1 MADIRCDYFHE
12 IKPGGAFHM
21 IMQSRALLGSAL
33 VPVLALAVTV
43 PSAHA
48 APSAAGAAATSAVA
62 VGLGPWSTPKQ
73 LPGVTAVIDL
83 QSARNGTLAGL
94 FEQGGKT
101 VLSVR
106 PAGSSTWQ
114 SAEPAPGATL
124 HRTDDGALTLL
135 WWEKAADATTAT
147 LRMSRLAP
155 DATAFGPAQV
165 VAKGTS
171 ATDGYYRGTR
181 VTAVA
186 AGATGRQA
194 VAWMDK
200 DHRLTVVERS
210 GPTGTW
216 SAPVVL
222 DRLPEPIVR
231 PDNVYDYHLRDLRLA
246 VAKDGAL
253 GLIWGGDSYYTGDG
267 VDPDPTAYQWHY
279 KYLEKPAGAASW
291 TAPRDL
297 PQLGEKPRL
306 VTLAAHPQ
314 GGFQL
319 LSFNNYARKPA
330 GAANWGPAEST
341 GIYANGSQPAELLT
355 APNGDVTAVGSGAS
369 GPAVATRLAAGS
381 GWNAR
386 QDLAGSTEDDSFG
399 STRTADGSLVVTY
412 TQKRFVSS
420 RTVRRDF
427 VAQTVGVGSVSKP
440 RTLNSLTDGTTSAG
454 RVATDDKGR
463 PVAVWTQSAADG
475 SSRAAFTAT
484 TSTRSLPKWH
494 DYADSTRSDILGTG
508 RSDTMNLLTRD
519 TANPLLTFQARPWAD
534 ETRLVPFGDF
544 DGNRCNDLVVRLP
557 GGETRLYTPVCGGLP
572 TPDSAYRRLSRD
584 WSAYN
589 TLLSSGD
596 QTGDGRPDL
605 LARNAASGDLY
616 LYAHNGTDG
625 FLPRVKIRSAWTGYK
640 RVIGAGDLN
649 GDGLGDVLAL
659 DGSGK
664 LWRYDGTRTGKLK
677 DRVQVFKDWG
687 RTYKDVIGAGDID
700 GDGKNDLVSRD
711 TSDNLWLNTGT
722 GTGTFKNRVQAGDST
737 YWKTWAS
744 LA

>member
-1 MADIRCDYFHE
+1 
-12 IKPGGAFHM
+12 M
-21 IMQSRALLGSAL
+21 ITSSRALLGSAL
-33 VPVLALAVTV
+33 VPVFALTVTV
-43 PSAHA
+43 PCAHA
-48 APSAAGAAATSAVA
+48 VPSTTTAAATATASGTAATAAATA
-62 VGLGPWSTPKQ
+62 VGIGPWATPKQ
-73 LPGVTAVIDL
+73 LPGVTRVIDL
-83 QSARNGTLAGL
+83 QSSRGGTLAGL

-106 PAGSSTWQ
+106 PAGSSTWR

-124 HRTDDGALTLL
+124 HRTDDGALVLV
-135 WWEKAADATTAT
+135 WWEKAADATTGT

-155 DATAFGPAQV
+155 AATAFGPAEV
-165 VAKGTS
+165 VASGTS
-171 ATDGYYRGTR
+171 ATDGYFRGTA
-181 VTAVA
+181 VTTVA
-186 AGATGRQA
+186 AGPTGRQA

-200 DHRLTVVERS
+200 DHRLTVSERP
-210 GPTGTW
+210 GPTGAW
-216 SAPVVL
+216 SAPTVL

-267 VDPDPTAYQWHY
+267 VDPDPTAYQWYY
-279 KYLEKPAGAASW
+279 KYLEKPAGSASW

-330 GAANWGPAEST
+330 GAANWGPTEST
-341 GIYANGSQPAELLT
+341 GIYANDTRPADLLT
-355 APNGDVTAVGSGAS
+355 APNGDVTAVGSGAR
-369 GPAVATRLAAGS
+369 GPAVATRQATGS
-381 GWNAR
+381 GWKAP
-386 QDLAGSTEDDSFG
+386 QDLAGDTEADSLG
-399 STRTADGSLVVTY
+399 STRTADGSLVLTY
-412 TQKRFVSS
+412 TQKRFLSGH
-420 RTVRRDF
+420 TVRRDF
-427 VAQTVGVGSVSKP
+427 VAQTVAVGSVGKP

-463 PVAVWTQSAADG
+463 PVAVWTQSAAAG
-475 SSRAAFTAT
+475 SAPTAFTAT
-484 TSTRSLPKWH
+484 TGTRALPKWH
-494 DYADSTRSDILGTG
+494 DYADDTRSDILGTG
-508 RSDTMNLLTRD
+508 LSDTMNLLTQD
-519 TANPLLTFQARPWAD
+519 GTNPLRTFQARPWAA
-534 ETRLVPFGDF
+534 ETRIVPFGDF

-557 GGETRLYTPVCGGLP
+557 GGEARLYTPVCGGLP

-584 WSAYN
+584 WSAYDV
-589 TLLSSGD
+589 LLSSGD

-605 LARNAASGDLY
+605 LARNKASGDLY
-616 LYAHNGTDG
+616 LYAHNGSDG
-625 FLPRVKIRSAWTGYK
+625 FLPRVRIRTAWTGYK

-659 DGSGK
+659 DGTGK

-687 RTYKDVIGAGDID
+687 RTYKDVIGAGDIN
-700 GDGKNDLVSRD
+700 GDGRNDLISRD
-711 TSDNLWLNTGT
+711 TSNTLWLNAGT
-722 GTGTFKNRVQAGDST
+722 GTGSFKSRVQAGDST
-737 YWKTWAS
+737 YWKSWAS
-744 LA
+744 LG